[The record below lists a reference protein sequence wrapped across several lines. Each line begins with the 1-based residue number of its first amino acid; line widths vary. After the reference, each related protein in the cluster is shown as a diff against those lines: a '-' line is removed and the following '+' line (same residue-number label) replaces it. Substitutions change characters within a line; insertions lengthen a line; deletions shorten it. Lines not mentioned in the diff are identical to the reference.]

1 MIEAMNENAR
11 EDWLPALQQGEKTAL
26 SECFAE
32 YRPRLERIAEFRL
45 NRRLL
50 ARIDSD
56 DVLQEAFM
64 AASRRLPHCDTT
76 SRETVFVWLRMILH
90 QTLIDLHRQHLQAA
104 GRDLQ
109 REVRADAIEP
119 DTSGCIA
126 SQLVSQISSPSM
138 SLKREELN
146 ERLRL
151 ALNQMEEKD
160 REVLALRHFE
170 ELTNGEVARVLNL
183 SVKAASIRYIRAMK
197 KLKVLMES
205 LPEWADHQK

>member
-11 EDWLPALQQGEKTAL
+11 KEWLDGLRRGEVTAL
-26 SECFAE
+26 SQCFAE

-50 ARIDSD
+50 TRIDSD
-56 DVLQEAFM
+56 DVLQEAYM
-64 AASRRLPHCDTT
+64 AASRRLPHCDT
-76 SRETVFVWLRMILH
+76 SSQETVFVWLRMILH

-109 REVRADAIEP
+109 REVRADAVEP

-146 ERLRL
+146 ERLRI
-151 ALNQMEEKD
+151 ALNQMEKND

-183 SVKAASIRYIRAMK
+183 SVKAASIRYVRAMK

-205 LPEWADHQK
+205 LPEWIEERK